1 MAQIPQHTT
10 NNVEEILA
18 NAGGSSVLIP
28 DSDYTSVIVES
39 IIKDTAKGGKYI
51 QLKEV
56 ITEGPHQ
63 NVELI
68 ERLNI
73 VNDNPQT
80 VKIAYETL
88 ARIAKAVGMSTLPTD
103 TNQLHN
109 KKHKIRT
116 KTEQGQDWVNNEGV
130 TVEGKPR
137 SVIDSKGYASLPAV
151 GSVSLDV
158 PFEGGNTQTPA
169 SPDKMPWEN

>member
-1 MAQIPQHTT
+1 MALIPQHTT

-18 NAGGSSVLIP
+18 NAGGSLVHIP
-28 DSDYTSVIVES
+28 DAAYKAVFVSSEL
-39 IIKDTAKGGKYI
+39 KDTKSGGKLI
-51 QLKEV
+51 ELKAV

-73 VNDNPQT
+73 VNDNTTT

-88 ARIAKAVGMSTLPTD
+88 ARIAKAVGMNTLPSD

-109 KKHKIRT
+109 KKFMLKT
-116 KTEQGQDWVNNEGV
+116 KTEEGKPWVNNEGV

-137 SVIDSKGYASLPAV
+137 SVIDSKGYAPVPAV
-151 GSVSLDV
+151 GGQTSQDV
-158 PFEGGNTQTPA
+158 PFESAPTSSAPA
-169 SPDKMPWEN
+169 SDKMPWQ

>member
-10 NNVEEILA
+10 SNVEEILA

-28 DSDYTSVIVES
+28 DASYTAVIVES
-39 IIKDTAKGGKYI
+39 LIKDTAKGGKYI
-51 QLKEV
+51 QLKMV
-56 ITEGPHQ
+56 ITEGENQ

-73 VNDNPQT
+73 VNDNVQT

-88 ARIAKAVGMSTLPTD
+88 ARIAKAVGMATLPTD
-103 TNQLHN
+103 TNQLHS
-109 KKHKIRT
+109 KKFKLKT
-116 KTEQGQDWVNNEGV
+116 KTEQGQDWINNEGA

-137 SVIDSKGYASLPAV
+137 SAIDSKGYAVLPSV
-151 GSVSLDV
+151 GSVSQDV
-158 PFEGGNTQTPA
+158 PFDGGNTQAPEST
-169 SPDKMPWEN
+169 DKMPWEN